1 MMASLLKIAEA
12 MSDIRSSAT
21 ILLIQEIEVLEVL
34 MLKRYQGDDILSG
47 AMMFPGGKLEA
58 HDEIDS
64 WAELTIGWDAIPKT
78 ERGLRIAAIRE
89 AFEETG
95 IMLGQN
101 VKNSTSD
108 AELLSVRKAIEAD
121 ELSFYDYV
129 CEQNITL
136 DLHALTLFSRWQ
148 TPPTLGR
155 RFDTHF
161 YLAAAPK
168 GQTAI
173 ADGRE
178 AVKTEWVTP
187 RNALNLA
194 ANRQRKMLFPTRMN
208 LKMLGEVNEFET
220 AVNQAKI
227 REIHKVEPK
236 IEQRGDERYLILDPK
251 FGYGHV
257 EELI

>member
-1 MMASLLKIAEA
+1 
-12 MSDIRSSAT
+12 MSEIRSSAT
-21 ILLIQEIEVLEVL
+21 ILLIQEMDELEVL

-47 AMMFPGGKLEA
+47 AMMFPGGKLED
-58 HDEIDS
+58 HDEIDD
-64 WAELTIGWDAIPKT
+64 WAELAIGWNKTPKV

-101 VKNSTSD
+101 AKNNMAD
-108 AELLSVRKAIEAD
+108 AELLSVRKAIEAG

-129 CEQNITL
+129 QRQGITL
-136 DLHALTLFSRWQ
+136 DLQALTLFSRWQ

-155 RFDTHF
+155 RFDTYF

-168 GQTAI
+168 GQVAV

-178 AVKTEWVTP
+178 AVKTEWIAP
-187 RNALNLA
+187 QNALNLA
-194 ANRQRKMLFPTRMN
+194 ANNQRKMLFPTRMN
-208 LKMLGEVNEFET
+208 LKMLGESAEYDV
-220 AVNQAKI
+220 AVSQAKV
-227 REIHKVEPK
+227 REIQKVEPE
-236 IEQRGDERYLILDPK
+236 IEQRGEDRYLILDSK
-251 FGYGHV
+251 FGYGQV

>member
-1 MMASLLKIAEA
+1 MMASSLKIAAA

-21 ILLIQEIEVLEVL
+21 ILLIQEINQLEVL

-58 HDEIDS
+58 HDETDD
-64 WAELTIGWDAIPKT
+64 WAERVIGWASTPQT

-101 VKNSTSD
+101 VKNNASE
-108 AELLSVRKAIEAD
+108 AETLSIRKAIEAGD
-121 ELSFYDYV
+121 LSFYDYV
-129 CEQNITL
+129 RSQNITL
-136 DLHALTLFSRWQ
+136 DLQALTLFSRWQ
-148 TPPTLGR
+148 TPPTIGR

-168 GQTAI
+168 GQTPV

-187 RNALNLA
+187 QKALNLA
-194 ANRQRKMLFPTRMN
+194 ANMQRKLLFPTRMN
-208 LKMLGEVNEFET
+208 LKMLNESNALHT
-220 AVNQAKI
+220 AVNQARTRK
-227 REIHKVEPK
+227 IHKVEPK
-236 IEQRGDERYLILDPK
+236 VEQRGDDRYLVLDSK

>member
-1 MMASLLKIAEA
+1 MMASSLKIAEA

-21 ILLIQEIEVLEVL
+21 ILLIQEIDALEVL

-58 HDEIDS
+58 HDEIDD
-64 WAELTIGWDAIPKT
+64 WTELAIGWDAIPKI

-95 IMLGQN
+95 IMLGQD
-101 VKNSTSD
+101 VKNNVSE
-108 AELLSVRKAIEAD
+108 AELLGVRKAIEAGD
-121 ELSFYDYV
+121 LSFHDYV
-129 CEQNITL
+129 REQNVTL
-136 DLHALTLFSRWQ
+136 DLQALTLFSRWQ

-168 GQTAI
+168 GQTAV

-187 RNALNLA
+187 QNALNLA

-208 LKMLGEVNEFET
+208 LKMLGESNGFHT
-220 AVNQAKI
+220 AVDQAKA

-236 IEQRGDERYLILDPK
+236 VEQRGDERYLILDPK
-251 FGYGHV
+251 FGYGRV